1 MTLHEPERSDPAPH
15 SEPFGRGLPPFPED
29 RPARFRATVHGT
41 IFAERALALERLATG
56 DGVMLIPD
64 PPVEEEPRVWVHLTT
79 GEPVGYLPTEIGD
92 WLAPWLL
99 RGEGPGRRCSGC
111 PEPTRRAGA
120 ASWWRWPA
128 GTGGPCQK
136 VETPSDPREGAAV
149 VSVVT
154 NGSPARTRILDP
166 STARW
171 ARIWSKRGRSPPGS
185 TSPAPVFPSNWE
197 T

>member
-99 RGEGPGRRCSGC
+99 RGGGARAKVLRVSGADTPSWRRLLVEVAC
-111 PEPTRRAGA
+111 RD
-120 ASWWRWPA
+120 
-128 GTGGPCQK
+128 GGP
-136 VETPSDPREGAAV
+136 VSEGGDA
-149 VSVVT
+149 
-154 NGSPARTRILDP
+154 
-166 STARW
+166 
-171 ARIWSKRGRSPPGS
+171 
-185 TSPAPVFPSNWE
+185 E
-197 T
+197 